1 MAETATVKKPL
12 LVTPLLED
20 KPCDIATVDNKEVLK
35 LLELAAV
42 VERFVSWSKLVV
54 SLAQ

>member
-20 KPCDIATVDNKEVLK
+20 NPCDIETVNNKEVLK
-35 LLELAAV
+35 LLGAGGCCRKV
-42 VERFVSWSKLVV
+42 CLVV
-54 SLAQ
+54 